1 MAFGEISYLLSFPT
15 LNHIDAHM
23 GAIASTHTGNRG
35 IDHYITPDQAHY
47 VMSAAGF
54 ELCAG

>member
-1 MAFGEISYLLSFPT
+1 VAFGEISYLLSLPT
-15 LNHIDAHM
+15 LNHNDAHM
-23 GAIASTHTGNRG
+23 GLLPLPILVTGASITN
-35 IDHYITPDQAHY
+35 ITPDQAHY